1 MNFFAHQEL
10 ARKQTRRMIVLF
22 TIAVI
27 CIVIAVDA
35 VVMIAFGIGR
45 EGRRGA
51 IGANTGALVASTL
64 GVLAVIGLATL
75 YRISTLRAGGSAV
88 ALQLGATAVPAD
100 TTEFAYRRLRNV
112 IEEIAIA
119 SGVPVPEIFVLEEET
134 AINAFASGYTPA
146 DAAVTVTRGCLD
158 KLTRDELQGVIAHE
172 FSHVLNG
179 DMRLNIRLVG
189 VAFGI
194 LVLAVIGRKIA
205 EASGRSRSRD
215 SGGIVVLGIALLDG
229 GHLLYYLIE
238 LVRGR
243 PLSEHAQFAGQR
255 LGIALLVV
263 GYIGVFF
270 ARIIKASI
278 SRQREYL
285 ADASAV
291 QFTRQTDGIAGAL
304 KKIGGLSEG
313 SKLTSHDGE
322 EVAHMLFG
330 DGVGYSALFAT
341 HPALVDRIKRLQPRF
356 DPAEFDEIAAD
367 WSQPRRVGESDDPE
381 ASLAGFA
388 PARRSSK
395 QASEARSGVLPGASA
410 EMRLSAVAVAEQV
423 GHPDSGDYRAAAA
436 LSQAI
441 PAALG
446 AAAHG
451 REQSVSVVFALLL
464 NADDAV
470 RRRQLDLIGHYY
482 DAGTAAEVEALAA
495 QTAALH
501 PMQRLPL
508 AAMAFPALRRHPRPK
523 LQVFVIVLKQLIKA
537 DGRVSLQ
544 EYCLAKLVGIQVID
558 ALNPSATRVMGRI
571 RLSEAAAELRDLFSV
586 VAEYGHDDAESAR
599 RAYVLGINE
608 VLPAEKPSYAPP
620 RDWAMALDRALPRL
634 DLLAPAGKE
643 LVVRGLTH
651 AISADGVV
659 SVNEAELLRTVCA
672 ALHCP
677 LPPVLQ
683 QSS

>member
-1 MNFFAHQEL
+1 VNFFAHQEH

-22 TIAVI
+22 TIAVVV
-27 CIVIAVDA
+27 IVVAVDF
-35 VVMIAFGIGR
+35 VVMIALGIGK
-45 EGRRGA
+45 ENGHGVAGASPGA
-51 IGANTGALVASTL
+51 IIATSA

-88 ALQLGATAVPAD
+88 ALQLGATAIPAD
-100 TTEFAYRRLRNV
+100 TADFAYRRLRNV

-134 AINAFASGYTPA
+134 SINAFASGYSPA

-158 KLTRDELQGVIAHE
+158 KLTREELQGVIAHE

-189 VAFGI
+189 IAFGI
-194 LVLAVIGRKIA
+194 LVLAIVGRKIA
-205 EASGRSRSRD
+205 EVSGRSRSRD
-215 SGGIVVLGIALLDG
+215 SGGIV
-229 GHLLYYLIE
+229 
-238 LVRGR
+238 LV
-243 PLSEHAQFAGQR
+243 
-255 LGIALLVV
+255 GIALLVV

-291 QFTRQTDGIAGAL
+291 QFTRQTEGIAGAL

-341 HPALVDRIKRLQPRF
+341 HPALTDRITRLQPQF
-356 DPAEFDEIAAD
+356 NPAEFAEIAAD
-367 WSQPRRVGESDDPE
+367 WTQPRRVGETNDPD

-388 PARRSSK
+388 PARRSGHPPPS
-395 QASEARSGVLPGASA
+395 ASA
-410 EMRLSAVAVAEQV
+410 APLPSATQEVRLSANAVSEQV
-423 GHPDSGDYRAAAA
+423 GHPDTGDYRAAAA
-436 LSQAI
+436 LSSAI
-441 PAALG
+441 PEALG
-446 AAAHG
+446 SAAHS
-451 REQSVSVVFALLL
+451 REQSMSVVFALLL
-464 NADDAV
+464 NADEAV
-470 RRRQLDLIGHYY
+470 RRQQTELIAHYY
-482 DAGTAAEVEALAA
+482 DAGTASDVEVLAR
-495 QTAALH
+495 QTESLH

-508 AAMAFPALRRHPRPK
+508 AALAFPALRRQPRPK

-537 DGRVSLQ
+537 DGRVTLQ
-544 EYCLAKLVGIQVID
+544 EYCLAKLVGVQVID
-558 ALNPSATRVMGRI
+558 ALNPAASRVMGRTK
-571 RLSEAAAELRDLFSV
+571 LGDSVAELRDLFSV
-586 VAEYGHDDAESAR
+586 VAEYGHDDAESSR
-599 RAYVLGINE
+599 RAFVLGLNE
-608 VLPAEKPSYAPP
+608 VLPNIKASYAPP
-620 RDWAMALDRALPRL
+620 EDWAQALDRALPRL
-634 DLLAPAGKE
+634 DLLMPAGKE
-643 LVVRGLTH
+643 LVVRGLTQ
-651 AISADGVV
+651 AISADGIV

-677 LPPVLQ
+677 LPPILQ
-683 QSS
+683 LAI

>member
-1 MNFFAHQEL
+1 VNFFAHQEL

-22 TIAVI
+22 TIAVA
-27 CIVIAVDA
+27 CIVVAVDF
-35 VVMIAFGIGR
+35 VVMVALGIGR
-45 EGRRGA
+45 ESGHGVAGASPGA
-51 IGANTGALVASTL
+51 IAATSV

-88 ALQLGATAVPAD
+88 ALQLGATPVPVD

-134 AINAFASGYTPA
+134 AINAFASGYSPA

-158 KLTRDELQGVIAHE
+158 KLTREELQGVIAHE

-194 LVLAVIGRKIA
+194 LVLAIVGRKIA

-215 SGGIVVLGIALLDG
+215 SGGIVLLG
-229 GHLLYYLIE
+229 
-238 LVRGR
+238 V
-243 PLSEHAQFAGQR
+243 
-255 LGIALLVV
+255 ALLVV

-270 ARIIKASI
+270 SRIIKASI

-291 QFTRQTDGIAGAL
+291 QFTRQTEGIAGAL

-341 HPALVDRIKRLQPRF
+341 HPALTDRITRLQPQF
-356 DPAEFDEIAAD
+356 NPAEFAEIAAD
-367 WSQPRRVGESDDPE
+367 WTQPRRVGETNDPH

-388 PARRSSK
+388 PARSPGSSS
-395 QASEARSGVLPGASA
+395 QVASRAPLPAA
-410 EMRLSAVAVAEQV
+410 AQEMRLSAHAVSEQV
-423 GHPDSGDYRAAAA
+423 GHPDTGDYRAAAA
-436 LSQAI
+436 LSSSI
-441 PAALG
+441 PETLG
-446 AAAHG
+446 SAAHG
-451 REQSVSVVFALLL
+451 REQSMSVIFALLL
-464 NADDAV
+464 NADGEV
-470 RRRQLDLIGHYY
+470 RRQQIELIAHYY
-482 DAGTAAEVEALAA
+482 DAGTATEVEALAR
-495 QTAALH
+495 QTDSLH

-508 AAMAFPALRRHPRPK
+508 AALSFPALRRHPRPK
-523 LQVFVIVLKQLIKA
+523 LQVFMIVLKQLIKA
-537 DGRVSLQ
+537 DGRVTLQ

-558 ALNPSATRVMGRI
+558 ALNPAASRLMGRTK
-571 RLSEAAAELRDLFSV
+571 LGDSAAELCDLFSV

-599 RAYVLGINE
+599 RAFVLGLNE
-608 VLPAEKPSYAPP
+608 VLPDMKASYAPP
-620 RDWAMALDRALPRL
+620 VDWAQALDRALPKL
-634 DLLAPAGKE
+634 DLLMPAGKE

-677 LPPVLQ
+677 LPPILQ
-683 QSS
+683 LTL

>member
-215 SGGIVVLGIALLDG
+215 SGGIVVLGIALL
-229 GHLLYYLIE
+229 
-238 LVRGR
+238 
-243 PLSEHAQFAGQR
+243 
-255 LGIALLVV
+255 VV

-330 DGVGYSALFAT
+330 DGIGYSALFAT

-356 DPAEFDEIAAD
+356 DPAEFAEIAAD

>member
-1 MNFFAHQEL
+1 
-10 ARKQTRRMIVLF
+10 MIVLF
-22 TIAVI
+22 TLAVI
-27 CIVIAVDA
+27 CIVVAVDF
-35 VVMIAFGIGR
+35 VVMVALGVGS
-45 EGRRGA
+45 ESRRGVADAGFGA
-51 IGANTGALVASTL
+51 IVATTL
-64 GVLAVIGLATL
+64 GVIAVIGLATL
-75 YRISTLRAGGSAV
+75 YRISTLRSGGSAV
-88 ALQLGATAVPAD
+88 ALQLGATPVPID

-119 SGVPVPEIFVLEEET
+119 SGVPVPEIFVLEDET

-179 DMRLNIRLVG
+179 DMRLNIRLIG

-194 LVLAVIGRKIA
+194 LVLAIVGRKIA

-215 SGGIVVLGIALLDG
+215 SGGIVV
-229 GHLLYYLIE
+229 
-238 LVRGR
+238 
-243 PLSEHAQFAGQR
+243 F
-255 LGIALLVV
+255 GIALLVV

-270 ARIIKASI
+270 ARIIKASV
-278 SRQREYL
+278 SRQREFL

-341 HPALVDRIKRLQPRF
+341 HPPLVERIRRLQPRF
-356 DPAEFDEIAAD
+356 DPAEFAGIAAD
-367 WSQPRRVGESDDPE
+367 WTQPRRVGETDDPH

-388 PARRSSK
+388 PARS
-395 QASEARSGVLPGASA
+395 AAEAPLPARSAALPAASR
-410 EMRLSAVAVAEQV
+410 ELHLSARGVAEQV
-423 GHPDSGDYRAAAA
+423 GNPDTGDYRAAAA
-436 LSQAI
+436 LNATI
-441 PAALG
+441 PEALVE
-446 AAAHG
+446 AAHG

-464 NADDAV
+464 NADEAV
-470 RRRQLDLIGHYY
+470 RRQQIDLISHYY
-482 DAGTAAEVEALAA
+482 DAGTAAEVEALAV
-495 QTAALH
+495 QTAGLH

-508 AAMAFPALRRHPRPK
+508 AALAFPALRRHPRPK

-537 DGRVSLQ
+537 DGKVSLE
-544 EYCLAKLVGIQVID
+544 EYCLARLVGIQVVD
-558 ALNPSATRVMGRI
+558 ALNPAATRTMGRI
-571 RLSEAAAELRDLFSV
+571 KLGDVQAELCDLFAV
-586 VAEYGHDDAESAR
+586 VAEYGHDDAEGAR
-599 RAYVLGINE
+599 RAYMLGLHE
-608 VLPAEKPSYAPP
+608 VLPGLKPSYSPP
-620 RDWAMALDRALPRL
+620 HDWAMALDRALPRL

-643 LVVRGLTH
+643 MVVRGLTH

-677 LPPVLQ
+677 LPPILQ
-683 QSS
+683 Q

>member
-10 ARKQTRRMIVLF
+10 ARKQTRRMVVLF

-27 CIVIAVDA
+27 CIVVAIDV
-35 VVMIAFGIGR
+35 VVMVALGIAS
-45 EGRRGA
+45 EHRRGA
-51 IGANTGALVASTL
+51 ASAGAGSGAGAIIATSV

-88 ALQLGATAVPAD
+88 AMQLGATPVPVDTAD
-100 TTEFAYRRLRNV
+100 FAYRRLRNV

-158 KLTRDELQGVIAHE
+158 KLTREELQGVIAHE

-179 DMRLNIRLVG
+179 DMRLNIRLMG

-194 LVLAVIGRKIA
+194 LVLAIVGRKIA
-205 EASGRSRSRD
+205 EVSGRSRSRD
-215 SGGIVVLGIALLDG
+215 GGAIVIAGIT
-229 GHLLYYLIE
+229 
-238 LVRGR
+238 
-243 PLSEHAQFAGQR
+243 
-255 LGIALLVV
+255 LLVV

-291 QFTRQTDGIAGAL
+291 QFTRQTEGIAGAL

-341 HPALVDRIKRLQPRF
+341 HPALIDRIKRLQPQF
-356 DPAEFDEIAAD
+356 NPAEFAEIAAD
-367 WSQPRRVGESDDPE
+367 WTQPRRVGETDDPNV
-381 ASLAGFA
+381 SLAGFA
-388 PARRSSK
+388 PSRDSSV
-395 QASEARSGVLPGASA
+395 SSVTARSARLPVEAQ
-410 EMRLSAVAVAEQV
+410 EMRLSPHAVSEQV
-423 GHPDSGDYRAAAA
+423 GHPDTGDYRAAAA
-436 LSQAI
+436 LSMSI
-441 PAALG
+441 PDSLSN
-446 AAAHG
+446 AAHS
-451 REQSVSVVFALLL
+451 RERSMLVVFALLL
-464 NADDAV
+464 NAEELV
-470 RRRQLDLIGHYY
+470 RQQQIELIAHYF
-482 DAGTAAEVEALAA
+482 DTGTAAEVEALSPV
-495 QTAALH
+495 TDTLH

-523 LQVFVIVLKQLIKA
+523 LQIFVIVLKQLIKA
-537 DGRVSLQ
+537 DGRVSLE

-558 ALNPSATRVMGRI
+558 ALNPATSRVMGRI
-571 RLSEAAAELRDLFSV
+571 KLGDAVAELCDLFSV
-586 VAEYGHDDAESAR
+586 VAEYGHDDAQSAR
-599 RAYVLGINE
+599 RAYVLGLNE
-608 VLPAEKPSYAPP
+608 VLPDTKPSYSPP
-620 RDWAMALDRALPRL
+620 TDWATALDRALPKL
-634 DLLAPAGKE
+634 DLLTPAGKE

-659 SVNEAELLRTVCA
+659 SVHEAELLRTVCA

-677 LPPVLQ
+677 LPPILQ
-683 QSS
+683 QAA

>member
-215 SGGIVVLGIALLDG
+215 SGGIVV
-229 GHLLYYLIE
+229 
-238 LVRGR
+238 
-243 PLSEHAQFAGQR
+243 

>member
-10 ARKQTRRMIVLF
+10 ARKQTRRMVVLF

-27 CIVIAVDA
+27 CIVIAVDF
-35 VVMIAFGIGR
+35 VVMVAFGIAG
-45 EGRRGA
+45 EVRRGSA
-51 IGANTGALVASTL
+51 GTGTGVVVATSV

-88 ALQLGATAVPAD
+88 ALQLGATPVPVD
-100 TTEFAYRRLRNV
+100 TTDFAYRRLRNV

-119 SGVPVPEIFVLEEET
+119 SGVPVPEIFVLEDEL
-134 AINAFASGYTPA
+134 AINAFASGYSPA

-158 KLTRDELQGVIAHE
+158 KLTREELQGVIAHE

-194 LVLAVIGRKIA
+194 LVLAIVGRKIA
-205 EASGRSRSRD
+205 EASGRARSRD
-215 SGGIVVLGIALLDG
+215 SGGIVV
-229 GHLLYYLIE
+229 
-238 LVRGR
+238 
-243 PLSEHAQFAGQR
+243 

-291 QFTRQTDGIAGAL
+291 QFTRQTEGIAGAL

-341 HPALVDRIKRLQPRF
+341 HPALTERIRRLQPQF
-356 DPAEFDEIAAD
+356 NPAEFAEIAAA
-367 WSQPRRVGESDDPE
+367 WSQPRRVGEVDDPD

-388 PARRSSK
+388 PSRFSQRASSVARR
-395 QASEARSGVLPGASA
+395 AVLPAVSQ
-410 EMRLSAVAVAEQV
+410 EMRLSANAVANQV
-423 GHPDSGDYRAAAA
+423 GHPDTGDYVAAAA
-436 LSQAI
+436 LNMTI
-441 PAALG
+441 PDALS

-451 REQSVSVVFALLL
+451 REQSMAVVYALLL
-464 NADDAV
+464 NADPLV
-470 RRRQLDLIGHYY
+470 RKQQIEMIEHYH
-482 DAGTAAEVEALAA
+482 DPGTAAEVVALAE
-495 QTAALH
+495 QTKSLH

-508 AAMAFPALRRHPRPK
+508 AALAFPALRRHPRPK
-523 LQVFVIVLKQLIKA
+523 LQTFVIALTQLIKA
-537 DGRVSLQ
+537 DGRVSLD
-544 EYCLAKLVGIQVID
+544 EYCLAKLVGVQVID
-558 ALNPSATRVMGRI
+558 ALNPAATRVMGRVK
-571 RLSEAAAELRDLFSV
+571 LGETAMELCDLFAV
-586 VAEYGHDDAESAR
+586 MAEYGHDDIDGAR
-599 RAYVLGINE
+599 RAYALGLNE
-608 VLPAEKPSYAPP
+608 VLPDIKPVYTPP
-620 RDWAMALDRALPRL
+620 QDWALALDRALPRL
-634 DLLAPAGKE
+634 DALAPAGKE

-677 LPPVLQ
+677 LPPILQ
-683 QSS
+683 QAA

>member
-215 SGGIVVLGIALLDG
+215 SGGIVV
-229 GHLLYYLIE
+229 
-238 LVRGR
+238 
-243 PLSEHAQFAGQR
+243 

-508 AAMAFPALRRHPRPK
+508 AAMAFPALRQWRRRCAG
-523 LQVFVIVLKQLIKA
+523 IR
-537 DGRVSLQ
+537 GRS
-544 EYCLAKLVGIQVID
+544 C
-558 ALNPSATRVMGRI
+558 R
-571 RLSEAAAELRDLFSV
+571 
-586 VAEYGHDDAESAR
+586 
-599 RAYVLGINE
+599 
-608 VLPAEKPSYAPP
+608 
-620 RDWAMALDRALPRL
+620 
-634 DLLAPAGKE
+634 
-643 LVVRGLTH
+643 
-651 AISADGVV
+651 
-659 SVNEAELLRTVCA
+659 
-672 ALHCP
+672 
-677 LPPVLQ
+677 
-683 QSS
+683 SSSSSSSS